1 MEWVGH
7 MRGQTRYGITAAAIS
22 IMTAA
27 ASISAG
33 AAHASGPVPMN
44 SVLRNCDFSPAGTA
58 VQVSRTNLGHGTAVF
73 SSTGSTVTAQVSI
86 VISNR
91 AGAHYDVALIQAPRP
106 SSQTCGPGD
115 PGVNVAGV
123 DTDGVGLAT
132 VTITAP
138 LRQGATGAWVMVTA
152 PSEFNQAPSEFYST
166 EYVAPV

>member
-1 MEWVGH
+1 
-7 MRGQTRYGITAAAIS
+7 MRGQTFYGMTAAAVS

-27 ASISAG
+27 ASLGAG

-44 SVLRNCDFSPAGTA
+44 SVLRNCDFSPVGTA
-58 VQVSRTNLGHGTAVF
+58 VQVSRTNLGRGIAVF

-86 VISNR
+86 TISNR
-91 AGAHYDVALIQAPRP
+91 AGAHYDVGLIQAPRP
-106 SSQTCGPGD
+106 SSSPCGPGD
-115 PGVNVAGV
+115 PGANFAGV
-123 DTDGVGLAT
+123 DTDGIGQAT

-138 LRQGATGAWVMVTA
+138 RRQGATGVWVMVTA